1 VTTHAAQVDAGAA
14 AAALDIASLL
24 LPVLGEAPRALWE
37 AARGGQ
43 PVVLTRDGAPAL
55 VVIDLDS
62 YREAELAAEA
72 GS

>member
-1 VTTHAAQVDAGAA
+1 MTARDRTAAQVDAGTT
-14 AAALDIASLL
+14 LGIASLL

-55 VVIDLDS
+55 VVLDLDS
-62 YREAELAAEA
+62 YREAELAAEEA
-72 GS
+72 Q